1 MNKVIMHIN
10 FGEVTEGSYGK
21 RTIDDI
27 CRLAADIGFD
37 GIEFRGYQPKE
48 LAYLSFREYASQIAG
63 CSKKYGLSEII
74 FGIGVNACASE
85 DKEAREKSIY
95 EAVDKAKI
103 VNDLCGTTLC
113 NTYGPL
119 LVSKIPTAPRSPEF
133 HGSAVAT
140 QRDWELTADAYA
152 RVGNELEKIGVK
164 FAFETHPK
172 YLSDTPQASKKLVD
186 LIDSPVVGI
195 NMDYG
200 NTVYF
205 PNRPSVEETIDI
217 YGDKLFYTHLKN
229 SSPIP
234 GTKARMG
241 VNLAD
246 GEINHRAYL
255 TKLREVGF
263 TGPIGIE
270 APRTGD
276 RIWYAQQDYAY
287 YKDVAK
293 DVFQNKK

>member
-1 MNKVIMHIN
+1 VNKVIMHIN
-10 FGEVTEGSYGK
+10 FGEATEGSYGK
-21 RTIDDI
+21 RTVDDI

-48 LAYLSFREYASQIAG
+48 LAALSFREYVSQIAAG
-63 CSKKYGLSEII
+63 SKKYGLSEIV
-74 FGIGVNACASE
+74 FGIGVDACASE
-85 DKEAREKSIY
+85 DKEARKKSIS
-95 EAVDKAKI
+95 EAVEKAKI

-119 LVSKIPTAPRSPEF
+119 LLSKIPTAPRSVEF

-152 RVGNELEKIGVK
+152 SVGKELEKLGVK

-186 LIDSPVVGI
+186 LIDSPAVGI

-205 PNRPSVEETIDI
+205 PDRPSVEETIDI

-229 SSPIP
+229 STPIP
-234 GTKARMG
+234 GSRARMG

-255 TKLREVGF
+255 AKLREVGF

-276 RIWYAQQDYAY
+276 RQWYAKCDFGY
-287 YKDVAK
+287 YKAIAESI
-293 DVFQNKK
+293 

>member
-1 MNKVIMHIN
+1 
-10 FGEVTEGSYGK
+10 
-21 RTIDDI
+21 
-27 CRLAADIGFD
+27 
-37 GIEFRGYQPKE
+37 
-48 LAYLSFREYASQIAG
+48 
-63 CSKKYGLSEII
+63 
-74 FGIGVNACASE
+74 
-85 DKEAREKSIY
+85 
-95 EAVDKAKI
+95 
-103 VNDLCGTTLC
+103 
-113 NTYGPL
+113 
-119 LVSKIPTAPRSPEF
+119 
-133 HGSAVAT
+133 
-140 QRDWELTADAYA
+140 
-152 RVGNELEKIGVK
+152 
-164 FAFETHPK
+164 
-172 YLSDTPQASKKLVD
+172 
-186 LIDSPVVGI
+186 
-195 NMDYG
+195 MDYG

-246 GEINHRAYL
+246 GEINHRAYI

-276 RIWYAQQDYAY
+276 RIWFAQKDYAY

-293 DVFQNKK
+293 GIFQNKK